1 LLLLVLLPL
10 LPLLAPVFPLV
21 AVVGGLLEVSRLFVQ
36 PDKMNSMMMLAKI
49 NFFIL
54 LCFSGERIAL
64 FYCSQKVGARNSE
77 WVFGG
82 KMQLS

>member
-1 LLLLVLLPL
+1 LLLLLLLLPL
-10 LPLLAPVFPLV
+10 FPLLAPVLPLV

-36 PDKMNSMMMLAKI
+36 PVTDKINSVMMLAKI

-54 LCFSGERIAL
+54 LGFSGEGMTL

-77 WVFGG
+77 WVIGG
-82 KMQLS
+82 